1 MFDCLRQRVMN
12 ECGLGGVFLPVAFAT
27 KRFSCLAGYPGKR
40 SLAIPRWAVYVTCC
54 VSTTNI
60 NLPIF
65 HPKERQVGWSTV
77 GWSSNSTCADGCF
90 KTSVV
95 NLPPGGNHWSFIS
108 LNPIFLKKA
117 VQWNPPPIFNKFILL
132 GTNIS
137 LSKTRASDDP
147 FPELVGYV
155 TVAWRVSNHQL
166 DLNFPMGCFQ
176 GQVLF
181 SLQLNVVLRSCEA
194 V

>member
-117 VQWNPPPIFNKFILL
+117 VQWNPPQFL
-132 GTNIS
+132 IS
-137 LSKTRASDDP
+137 LSSWEPTYP
-147 FPELVGYV
+147 FPKHV
-155 TVAWRVSNHQL
+155 RVMIL
-166 DLNFPMGCFQ
+166 FPNWSDMSRLPGGFQ
-176 GQVLF
+176 TT
-181 SLQLNVVLRSCEA
+181 N
-194 V
+194 